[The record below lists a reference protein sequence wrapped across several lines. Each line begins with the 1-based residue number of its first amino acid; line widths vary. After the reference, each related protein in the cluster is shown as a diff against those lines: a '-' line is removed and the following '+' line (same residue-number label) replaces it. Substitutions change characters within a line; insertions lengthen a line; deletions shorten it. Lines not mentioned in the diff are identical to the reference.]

1 MPSPAS
7 SSLPISNETH
17 APDAISA
24 LSATDFV
31 AREVAATK
39 NEANSSVTS
48 DSVVLFQH
56 DEPSEAAQTA
66 RRRVK
71 ELVEKTLSARPQFDA
86 QLLERAYAFAA
97 EKHEGV
103 TRLTGEPYIEH
114 PVAVAG
120 ILAELG
126 MDDVSIA
133 AGFLH
138 DVPEDCGVS
147 IEEMTERFGADV
159 AHLVEGV
166 TKLKKINFDTKVEK
180 QGENLRKL
188 FLAMAGDVRVIII
201 KLADRLHNMRTI
213 DPFPEAKRRDVAS
226 ETLTF
231 FAPIAHRLGIWRI
244 KWELEDR
251 SFKVLEPDVYKQ
263 IYALVQRTRAQRAQQ
278 VQEATAEL
286 QERLKAE
293 GIEAEVNGRPK
304 HFYSIRQ
311 KMIKQGLKFDAIH
324 DLIALRVIC
333 NSKGDCYHA
342 LGIVHALWQQVPE
355 MFFDYIATPKP
366 NNYQSLHTKVLDGN
380 GELLEIQ
387 IRTKEMHREAE
398 FGIAAHWRYKNEA
411 KPDQKPSANE
421 KSFGDRLRWLR
432 PVVEMG
438 LETEGDSAS
447 FLSNLR
453 LDVGSEQVFVITP
466 HGDAIYLPQGS
477 TPVDFAYRVHSQ
489 IGGKCTGAKVNGR
502 LVPLNYKL
510 HNGDICEIQTSRASK
525 GPKRGWLEFVVTP
538 HAKARI
544 KAFLRKQNF
553 DENYRYGLERLE
565 KVARSERLK
574 IAGLAGSEALENLA
588 LELGQKGA
596 ADLIAAIGY
605 GEFSAETIL
614 NRVRA
619 QCAPQPKTSE
629 NVDGLSSAAASLL
642 NRRIRETEKDAPG
655 ESGEMEFAAPGEIS
669 LDPEKTGD
677 LLYTLARCCAPIPG
691 DEVRGYVTRGRGI
704 TVHRTDC
711 ANLKHYEK
719 REPDRLL
726 RASWKGETEKPYQAL
741 VALESHERTGL
752 LADVTAI
759 IAAKKINIESVNTYP
774 LKHAR
779 ARLNLAVS
787 VASSRQLDELIAVL
801 SAVEGVI
808 EVHRV

>member
-1 MPSPAS
+1 MSSPAS
-7 SSLPISNETH
+7 ALALPLTNEIGAT
-17 APDAISA
+17 DAISA
-24 LSATDFV
+24 LAATDP
-31 AREVAATK
+31 
-39 NEANSSVTS
+39 
-48 DSVVLFQH
+48 VLH
-56 DEPSEAAQTA
+56 LPRDEEHSPAAQTA
-66 RRRVK
+66 RTRVRA
-71 ELVEKTLSARPQFDA
+71 LVEKTLSARPQVDA

-103 TRLTGEPYIEH
+103 TRMTGEPYIEH
-114 PVAVAG
+114 PIAVAG

-147 IEEMTERFGADV
+147 FEEMYERFGADV

-166 TKLKKINFDTKVEK
+166 TKLKKINFDTQTEK

-188 FLAMAGDVRVIII
+188 FLAMAGDVRVIIV
-201 KLADRLHNMRTI
+201 KLADRLHNMRTL
-213 DPFPEAKRRDVAS
+213 DPFPDAKKREVSA

-251 SFKVLEPDVYKQ
+251 SFKYLEPQVYKQ
-263 IYALVQRTRAQRAQQ
+263 IYALVQRTRAQRAAQ
-278 VQEATAEL
+278 VLEATSEL

-311 KMIKQGLKFDAIH
+311 KMLKQGLQFNAIH

-333 NSKGDCYHA
+333 NTKGDCYHA

-387 IRTKEMHREAE
+387 IRTVEMHREAE
-398 FGIAAHWRYKNEA
+398 FGIAAHWRYKAEG
-411 KPDQKPSANE
+411 KVELSNE
-421 KSFGDRLRWLR
+421 KAFGDRLRWLR

-466 HGDAIYLPQGS
+466 HGDALYLPQGS
-477 TPVDFAYRVHSQ
+477 TPVDFAYRVHSE
-489 IGGKCTGAKVNGR
+489 IGSKCTGAKVNGR

-510 HNGDICEIQTSRASK
+510 HNGDICEIQTSRSSK
-525 GPKRGWLEFVVTP
+525 GPKRGWLDFVVTS
-538 HAKARI
+538 HAKNRI
-544 KAFLRKQNF
+544 KAFLRRENF
-553 DENYRYGLERLE
+553 EDNYRYGLERLE
-565 KVARSERLK
+565 KAARSERLK
-574 IAGLAGSEALENLA
+574 IAGLVGSEALDKLA
-588 LELGQKGA
+588 VELGQKGA
-596 ADLIAAIGY
+596 SELIAAIGY
-605 GEFSAETIL
+605 GEFSAQNIL
-614 NRVRA
+614 GRLRPEL
-619 QCAPQPKTSE
+619 APQPKTAESG
-629 NVDGLSSAAASLL
+629 DGLSGTAATLL
-642 NRRIRETEKDAPG
+642 NRRPKTTEKEVEG
-655 ESGEMEFAAPGEIS
+655 GQGEMEFAAPGELY
-669 LDPEKTGD
+669 LDPDASGD
-677 LLYTLARCCAPIPG
+677 LLYTLGRCCAPIPG

-704 TVHRTDC
+704 TVHRADC
-711 ANLKHYEK
+711 ANLKHSEL

-726 RASWKGETEKPYQAL
+726 RAQWSSETEKPYQAL
-741 VALESHERTGL
+741 IALEAIERTGL
-752 LADVTAI
+752 LADVTAL
-759 IAAKKINIESVNTYP
+759 IAARKININSVNTYP
-774 LKHAR
+774 LKHHR
-779 ARLNLAVS
+779 ARLNLAVTIGS
-787 VASSRQLDELIAVL
+787 ASQLDELIDIIR
-801 SAVEGVI
+801 AVEGVT

>member
-1 MPSPAS
+1 MDSVIPSLV
-7 SSLPISNETH
+7 LPLANEIGAT
-17 APDAISA
+17 DAISA
-24 LSATDFV
+24 LAATDP
-31 AREVAATK
+31 
-39 NEANSSVTS
+39 
-48 DSVVLFQH
+48 VLH
-56 DEPSEAAQTA
+56 LPRDEDHSAAAQTA
-66 RRRVK
+66 RTRVR
-71 ELVEKTLSARPQFDA
+71 ELVEKTLSARPQIDA

-103 TRLTGEPYIEH
+103 ARMTGEPYIEH

-147 IEEMTERFGADV
+147 FEEMTERFGADV

-166 TKLKKINFDTKVEK
+166 TKLKKINFDTKTEK

-201 KLADRLHNMRTI
+201 KLADRLHNMRTL
-213 DPFPEAKRRDVAS
+213 DPFSDEKKRDVSA

-251 SFKVLEPDVYKQ
+251 SFKYLEPQVYRQ
-263 IYALVQRTRAQRAQQ
+263 IYSMVQRTRAQRATQ
-278 VQEATAEL
+278 VQEATGEL
-286 QERLKAE
+286 QERLQAE

-333 NSKGDCYHA
+333 NTKGDCYHA

-355 MFFDYIATPKP
+355 MFFDYIATSKP
-366 NNYQSLHTKVLDGN
+366 NNYQSLHTKVLDGS

-398 FGIAAHWRYKNEA
+398 FGIAAHWRYKAEG
-411 KPDQKPSANE
+411 KIELSSE
-421 KSFGDRLRWLR
+421 KAFGDRLRWLR

-477 TPVDFAYRVHSQ
+477 TPVDFAYRVHSE
-489 IGGKCTGAKVNGR
+489 IGSKCTGAKVNGR

-510 HNGDICEIQTSRASK
+510 HNGDICEIQTSRSSK
-525 GPKRGWLEFVVTP
+525 GPKRGWLDFVVTS
-538 HAKARI
+538 HAKNRI
-544 KAFLRKQNF
+544 KAFLRRENF
-553 DENYRYGLERLE
+553 EDNYRYGLERLE
-565 KVARSERLK
+565 KAARSERLK
-574 IAGLAGSEALENLA
+574 IAGLVGGEALEKLA
-588 LELGQKGA
+588 LELGQKGTSE
-596 ADLIAAIGY
+596 LIAAIGY
-605 GEFSAETIL
+605 GEFSALNIL
-614 NRVRA
+614 GRLRA
-619 QCAPQPKTSE
+619 ELAPQPKTAESS
-629 NVDGLSSAAASLL
+629 DGLSGAASNLL
-642 NRRIRETEKDAPG
+642 NRRPKTAEKDENGQG
-655 ESGEMEFAAPGEIS
+655 ELEFAAPGEIY
-669 LDPEKTGD
+669 LDPDKAGD
-677 LLYTLARCCAPIPG
+677 LLYSLGRCCAPIPG

-704 TVHRTDC
+704 TVHRADC
-711 ANLKHYEK
+711 ANLKHYEN

-726 RASWKGETEKPYQAL
+726 RAQWSSETEKPYQAL
-741 VALESHERTGL
+741 VALEAIERTGL

-759 IAAKKINIESVNTYP
+759 IAARKININSVNTYP
-774 LKHAR
+774 LKHHR
-779 ARLNLAVS
+779 ARLNLAVTITG
-787 VASSRQLDELIAVL
+787 AGQLDELINIL
-801 SAVEGVI
+801 RAVEGVTD
-808 EVHRV
+808 VHRV